1 MDPLLGWRKGGSRAT
16 RRRREEADV
25 QKKLTA
31 ITAAL
36 ATLQA
41 RVNGTDAGKTKGKAK
56 EGALK
61 EKEKGKNSKGDI
73 LIIAR
78 IKALLKIV
86 DGGQKVTHAQAISK
100 LQEVLREVGVE
111 TIQDSTNP
119 GEARSMPKAPEGTR
133 KRLWKESWGKSKIVA
148 APATQASLDE
158 TTEEL
163 VVFCQSANEFET
175 ADRERKARGRNNI
188 TFVVLDKNGEE
199 EILIEGTKGTP
210 ETVKANIVKTG
221 PEAPS
226 RLALAASI
234 QDDTC
239 DDSGDG
245 SGRSK
250 LRSFRS
256 TSVRGFTEES
266 IFNRVENDPE
276 LLPGGVLGEQL
287 AAKVVRTHG
296 ATSYGTEVTCVV
308 STSENNR
315 EFLAHQNLKTS
326 RNDQQ
331 LNWPKAHREISVL
344 GVD

>member
-1 MDPLLGWRKGGSRAT
+1 M
-16 RRRREEADV
+16 EVDV

-41 RVNGTDAGKTKGKAK
+41 RVNGTGAGKTKGKAK
-56 EGALK
+56 EGAPK

-73 LIIAR
+73 MIIAR
-78 IKALLKIV
+78 IR
-86 DGGQKVTHAQAISK
+86 GGQKVTHAQAISK

-111 TIQDSTNP
+111 TIQGSTNP
-119 GEARSMPKAPEGTR
+119 GEAQSTPKASEGTR
-133 KRLWKESWGKSKIVA
+133 KRLRKESWGKSKIVA
-148 APATQASLDE
+148 ASVMQASLDE

-226 RLALAASI
+226 RLA
-234 QDDTC
+234 C
-239 DDSGDG
+239 C
-245 SGRSK
+245 RHP
-250 LRSFRS
+250 R
-256 TSVRGFTEES
+256 
-266 IFNRVENDPE
+266 
-276 LLPGGVLGEQL
+276 
-287 AAKVVRTHG
+287 
-296 ATSYGTEVTCVV
+296 
-308 STSENNR
+308 
-315 EFLAHQNLKTS
+315 
-326 RNDQQ
+326 
-331 LNWPKAHREISVL
+331 
-344 GVD
+344 